1 MEFDQFNERHV
12 SPVKNNKSNLFR
24 QKLKPIDSNLNK
36 NDPVGGNSVISND
49 ELIKI
54 SVEKLVNSPMLQ
66 NPEQPVRDTKN
77 PARFKRS
84 VMNVKVPIPHEK
96 FKAVIVPILDVQE
109 QQPED
114 FKSFQKNKPLHEFDC
129 FDDDKKPEEW
139 LLVCS
144 EMNANAH
151 AHTLT

>member
-54 SVEKLVNSPMLQ
+54 SVEKLVNSPML
-66 NPEQPVRDTKN
+66 
-77 PARFKRS
+77 
-84 VMNVKVPIPHEK
+84 
-96 FKAVIVPILDVQE
+96 
-109 QQPED
+109 
-114 FKSFQKNKPLHEFDC
+114 
-129 FDDDKKPEEW
+129 
-139 LLVCS
+139 
-144 EMNANAH
+144 
-151 AHTLT
+151 